1 MMNLSPKTSQLVQL
15 LFSETEQRDVAE
27 LLVTECGNNLPFME
41 EYDAYQLE
49 RVRFAVL
56 KLSEG
61 DVDKLLSA
69 VQLAQIDAR
78 DVYVAA
84 GFGYSVTEHQEWAQK
99 TLNRKESTENNQRS
113 DPS

>member
-1 MMNLSPKTSQLVQL
+1 MMLSPKTSQIVER
-15 LFSETEQRDVAE
+15 LFPETEQGDVVD
-27 LLVTECGNNLPFME
+27 LLITECGRNLPFME

-61 DVDKLLSA
+61 DIDKLLSA

-78 DVYVAA
+78 DVYVTA
-84 GFGYSVTEHQEWAQK
+84 GFGYSVTEHQEWARL
-99 TLNRKESTENNQRS
+99 TINS
-113 DPS
+113 

>member
-1 MMNLSPKTSQLVQL
+1 MELSPKTSQLVKQ
-15 LFSETEQRDVAE
+15 LFSETERPDVAD
-27 LLVTECGNNLPFME
+27 LLITECGNNLPFME

-61 DVDKLLSA
+61 DIDKLLSA

-78 DVYVAA
+78 DVYMVA
-84 GFGYSVTEHQEWAQK
+84 GFGYSVTEHQEWARL
-99 TLNRKESTENNQRS
+99 TIDS
-113 DPS
+113 